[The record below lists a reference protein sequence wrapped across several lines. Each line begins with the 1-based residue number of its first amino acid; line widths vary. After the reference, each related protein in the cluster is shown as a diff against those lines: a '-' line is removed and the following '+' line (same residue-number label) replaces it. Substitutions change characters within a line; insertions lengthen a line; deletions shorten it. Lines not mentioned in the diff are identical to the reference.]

1 MNRIAMVCGD
11 GLPVSGLLTI
21 FRNVIDLGRDM
32 NVVSGTISADLG
44 FSWRPDKPAFYPS
57 GPATGGYP
65 EWLEVSDARPAGD
78 PDVLAAEWLNL
89 RSCVARAE
97 ELDESERADLNNRI
111 EVHAAPYETYF
122 YDWLQRDG
130 IDWMF
135 GINMTLSD
143 AVPVTLGMHRA
154 AARHWDGD
162 RPGGL
167 VFWDHDLFA
176 SYSVHEGAERVYP
189 RRPNEFTPLPGPG
202 RCHRWIVPTR
212 QLADEIGTYPTALA
226 PLVVPYVLPAVPV
239 GELSE
244 RHHQFLSQRNLDP
257 GRPVILAPVR
267 VFRVK
272 GVEIAVSLF
281 AALRRACERRGE
293 PVPYLLVFGTLDE
306 DPEYTTEVLATV
318 DREQVGDDLRF
329 LGGVPVTS
337 YQDPAGTWMLDEIDL
352 LNIAS
357 TTDGGVFYTPNR
369 PDVESVG
376 LGPALAAAARL
387 PFAAT
392 SYNAFDGAYGTR
404 LAHVRVNGRDDIVR
418 AANEFS
424 EWLAGKRRGDRAVL
438 AALAANAGEIQRH
451 FPDGPTRDFLLSL

>member
-1 MNRIAMVCGD
+1 MNRIAMACGD

-32 NVVSGTISADLG
+32 NVVDGTNSADLG

-57 GPATGGYP
+57 GPATEGYP
-65 EWLEVSDARPAGD
+65 DWLAVSDALPAGD

-89 RSCVARAE
+89 RSFVARAE
-97 ELDESERADLNNRI
+97 ELDESERADLHHRI

-154 AARHWDGD
+154 AARHWSGG

-167 VFWDHDLFA
+167 IFWDHDLFA
-176 SYSVHEGAERVYP
+176 SYSVHEGTERVYP
-189 RRPNEFTPLPGPG
+189 FRPNEFTPLPGTD

-212 QLADEIGTYPTALA
+212 QLANEATTYPTALA
-226 PLVVPYVLPAVPV
+226 PLVVPYVLPTVPV
-239 GELSE
+239 GELPE
-244 RHHQFLSQRNLDP
+244 RHRQFLSQRDLDP
-257 GRPVILAPVR
+257 RRPVILAPVR
-267 VFRVK
+267 VFHVK
-272 GVEIAVSLF
+272 GVEIAVRLF
-281 AALRRACERRGE
+281 AALRRACERRRE
-293 PVPYLLVFGTLDE
+293 PIPYLLVFGTLDE

-318 DREQVGDDLRF
+318 DQEQVGDDLRF

-337 YQDPAGTWMLDEIDL
+337 YQDPEGTWMLDEIDL
-352 LNIAS
+352 LHIAR
-357 TTDGGVFYTPNR
+357 TTDGGVFYTPNQ

-376 LGPALAAAARL
+376 LGPALAAVAGL

-392 SYNAFDGAYGTR
+392 AYNAFDGAYGTR
-404 LAHVRVNGRDDIVR
+404 LAHVRVNGRDDVVR
-418 AANEFS
+418 AAHQFS
-424 EWLAGKRRGDRAVL
+424 EWLAGKRRGDRAVQD
-438 AALAANAGEIQRH
+438 ALAANASEIQRH
-451 FPDGPTRDFLLSL
+451 FPDKPTRDFLLSL

>member
-1 MNRIAMVCGD
+1 MNRMAMVCGD

-21 FRNVIDLGRDM
+21 FRNVIDLARDM
-32 NVVSGTISADLG
+32 NVAGGTIPADLG

-57 GPATGGYP
+57 GPAAGGYP
-65 EWLEVSDARPAGD
+65 DWLKVSDALPAGD
-78 PDVLAAEWLNL
+78 PDVLAAEWLSL
-89 RSCVARAE
+89 RSLVARAE
-97 ELDESERADLNNRI
+97 ELDESGRADLHDRI

-122 YDWLQRDG
+122 YDWLRRDG

-154 AARHWDGD
+154 AARHWRDG

-167 VFWDHDLFA
+167 IFWDHDLFA
-176 SYSVHEGAERVYP
+176 SYSVHEGTERVYP
-189 RRPNEFTPLPGPG
+189 LRPNEFTPLPGTD

-212 QLADEIGTYPTALA
+212 QLADEAATYPTALA

-239 GELSE
+239 GELPE
-244 RHHQFLSQRNLDP
+244 RHHQFLSQRELDP
-257 GRPVILAPVR
+257 RRPVILAPVR
-267 VFRVK
+267 VFHVK

-281 AALRRACERRGE
+281 AALRRTCERRGE
-293 PVPYLLVFGTLDE
+293 LVPYLLVFGTLDE

-318 DREQVGDDLRF
+318 DQERVGDDLRF

-352 LNIAS
+352 LHIARS
-357 TTDGGVFYTPNR
+357 TDGGVFYTPNQ

-376 LGPALAAAARL
+376 LGPALAAVAGL

-392 SYNAFDGAYGTR
+392 TYDAFDGAYGRR
-404 LAHVRVNGRDDIVR
+404 LAHVRVNGPDDVVR
-418 AANEFS
+418 AAGQFS
-424 EWLAGKRRGDRAVL
+424 EWLAGKRRGDRAVQD
-438 AALAANAGEIQRH
+438 ALAANASEIQRH
-451 FPDGPTRDFLLSL
+451 FPDGPTRDFLLTL

>member
-1 MNRIAMVCGD
+1 
-11 GLPVSGLLTI
+11 
-21 FRNVIDLGRDM
+21 
-32 NVVSGTISADLG
+32 
-44 FSWRPDKPAFYPS
+44 
-57 GPATGGYP
+57 
-65 EWLEVSDARPAGD
+65 
-78 PDVLAAEWLNL
+78 
-89 RSCVARAE
+89 
-97 ELDESERADLNNRI
+97 
-111 EVHAAPYETYF
+111 
-122 YDWLQRDG
+122 
-130 IDWMF
+130 
-135 GINMTLSD
+135 
-143 AVPVTLGMHRA
+143 
-154 AARHWDGD
+154 
-162 RPGGL
+162 
-167 VFWDHDLFA
+167 
-176 SYSVHEGAERVYP
+176 
-189 RRPNEFTPLPGPG
+189 
-202 RCHRWIVPTR
+202 
-212 QLADEIGTYPTALA
+212 
-226 PLVVPYVLPAVPV
+226 VPYVLPAVPV

-357 TTDGGVFYTPNR
+357 TTDGGVFYTPNQ